1 MFVQTALQQDNSLQ
15 HELNKL
21 RSQLWDA
28 QQQLLQA
35 QQDQE
40 WRNSRNSRNSATS
53 TSLRASN
60 AGAAA
65 GAVAGGSSTGR
76 AFHALRTAATNTS
89 PTATPTADASPAPAN
104 QRDSGCKPWAS
115 LLRCLSPFLA

>member
-40 WRNSRNSRNSATS
+40 WRNSRNSATS

-65 GAVAGGSSTGR
+65 GTVAGGSSTGR
-76 AFHALRTAATNTS
+76 AFPALRTAATNTS

-104 QRDSGCKPWAS
+104 QHDSGCKPWAS